1 MNLKSRARPEVH
13 LYLVAFGMLV
23 IIYSVLLMLRPE
35 LSPSDEYAFLPT
47 LQSGKAFPMYGK
59 DFPYY
64 DSNQLGRFS
73 PLGAQ
78 EYNFVALIS
87 NAPLAY
93 FTFNALLLTGFS
105 LIFVAILKRTL
116 SDHTYLYVIPIIV
129 FLTPGFSLTFFKLL
143 YVEKYV
149 LFYFSLFLLA
159 FLMFQERQKW
169 RNFLIALLGANVVI
183 YEKEIAFLAIGTFA
197 TAHLVL
203 TWRVM
208 SRRARLLDGLLV
220 GSAVLY
226 ILLYA
231 VMILPQ
237 KTAHQDYIPYGGKLV
252 VGVKNL
258 LNYGLFSDPIVVFL
272 LFPLVAWR
280 VYAVFVRKSEPC
292 HPVHDP
298 LLLAGSAYA
307 GAYLILNIYGPYYFL
322 PVYLFA
328 LPPIFYFLTRDRL
341 KQWGWKAAAMITVFV
356 LTFNAVPASLH
367 YLTYNKY
374 VPINFNRT
382 MDFLVQDVNRRYSG
396 ERLVIFFDGVDR
408 GTGKGVYFVI
418 GEFLRFKGLAIDKFD
433 FKSRQ
438 EALDP
443 GPFIGHRSPF
453 DRDEDI
459 ERLQARY
466 KFANPQWPFTVFQP
480 GPLPDI
486 HSGDYLVVSPH
497 STANLDAAYLE
508 SLSKDYEMVFRAD
521 SMFAIPRVNL
531 KMAVK
536 YLMIRGLTSEQRGGR
551 VIVNENLWNWPDYYV
566 FMKR

>member
-1 MNLKSRARPEVH
+1 MTSSLLLTAPRRIYKLMFVVLVV
-13 LYLVAFGMLV
+13 LYAMVLVLYPA
-23 IIYSVLLMLRPE
+23 

-47 LQSGKAFPMYGK
+47 LQSGKAFPMYGE

-73 PLGAQ
+73 PLGGQ
-78 EYNFVALIS
+78 EYNFVALVS

-93 FTFNALLLTGFS
+93 FTFNALLLIGFS
-105 LIFVAILKRTL
+105 LIFVAVLKRTL
-116 SDHTYLYVIPIIV
+116 SDYTYLYVIPIIV
-129 FLTPGFSLTFFKLL
+129 FLTPGFALTFPKLL
-143 YVEKYV
+143 YTEKHV
-149 LFYFSLFLLA
+149 LFYFSVFLLA
-159 FLMFQERQKW
+159 FLMFQEHQKL
-169 RNFLIALLGANVVI
+169 RDFMIALLGANVAI
-183 YEKEIAFLAIGTFA
+183 YYKETAFLAVGTFA
-197 TAHLVL
+197 AAHLAL

-220 GSAVLY
+220 GSALLY
-226 ILLYA
+226 ISLYA

-237 KTAHQDYIPYGGKLV
+237 KTTHQDYIPYGGRLV

-298 LLLAGSAYA
+298 LLFAGSAYA

-341 KQWGWKAAAMITVFV
+341 KQWGWKAAAMVTVLV
-356 LTFNAVPASLH
+356 LTVNAVPASLH

-374 VPINFNRT
+374 LPVNFNRT

-396 ERLVIFFDGVDR
+396 ERLAIFFAGVDR
-408 GTGKGVYFVI
+408 GTGRGVYFVV

-466 KFANPQWPFTVFQP
+466 KFVNPQWPFTVFQP

-497 STANLDAAYLE
+497 STANLDAAYFE
-508 SLSKDYEMVFRAD
+508 SLHKDYEIVFHAD

-531 KMAVK
+531 KMAIK
-536 YLMIRGLTSEQRGGR
+536 YLLIQGLTSEQRGRG
-551 VIVNENLWNWPDYYV
+551 VIVSENLWNWPDYYV
-566 FMKR
+566 FVKR

>member
-220 GSAVLY
+220 GSALLY

-497 STANLDAAYLE
+497 STANLDAAYHE

-536 YLMIRGLTSEQRGGR
+536 YLMIRWLTSEQRGGG

>member
-1 MNLKSRARPEVH
+1 MNLKSRARPEIH
-13 LYLVAFGMLV
+13 ACLVAFAMFV
-23 IIYSVLLMLRPE
+23 IIYSALLMVQPE

-47 LQSGKAFPMYGK
+47 LQSGKAFPMYDE

-64 DSNQLGRFS
+64 DTNQLGRFS
-73 PLGAQ
+73 PLNAQ

-93 FTFNALLLTGFS
+93 FTFNALLLIGFS
-105 LIFVAILKRTL
+105 LIFVAILKRML
-116 SDHTYLYVIPIIV
+116 SDHTYLYAIPIIV
-129 FLTPGFSLTFFKLL
+129 FLTPGFPVAFFKLL

-149 LFYFSLFLLA
+149 LFYFSVFLLA
-159 FLMFQERQKW
+159 FLMFQEQQKW
-169 RNFLIALLGANVVI
+169 RDFMIALLGATVAI
-183 YEKEIAFLAIGTFA
+183 YEKETAFLAIGAFA
-197 TAHLVL
+197 VAHLAL
-203 TWRVM
+203 AWRVM

-220 GSAVLY
+220 GSALLY
-226 ILLYA
+226 ISLYI
-231 VMILPQ
+231 VIILPQ
-237 KTAHQDYIPYGGKLV
+237 KVAHQSYLPHNESMGTSI
-252 VGVKNL
+252 KNL

-272 LFPLVAWR
+272 LFPLMAWR

-292 HPVHDP
+292 HPVHDS
-298 LLLAGSAYA
+298 LLVAGSAYA
-307 GAYLILNIYGPYYFL
+307 GAYFILNMYSPYYFL

-341 KQWGWKAAAMITVFV
+341 KHWGWKAAVMVTVFV
-356 LTFNAVPASLH
+356 LTVNAVPVSLH
-367 YLTYNKY
+367 YLAYNKY
-374 VPINFNRT
+374 LPVNFNRT
-382 MDFLVQDVNRRYSG
+382 MDFLVQDINRRYSG
-396 ERLVIFFDGVDR
+396 ERLAIFFDGVDR
-408 GTGKGVYFVI
+408 GTGRGVYFIV

-438 EALDP
+438 EAVDS
-443 GPFIGHRSPF
+443 GPFIGRRSPF

-466 KFANPQWPFTVFQP
+466 NFVNPQWPFTVFQP
-480 GPLPDI
+480 GPLSDI

-497 STANLDAAYLE
+497 STANLDATYLE

-566 FMKR
+566 FVKR